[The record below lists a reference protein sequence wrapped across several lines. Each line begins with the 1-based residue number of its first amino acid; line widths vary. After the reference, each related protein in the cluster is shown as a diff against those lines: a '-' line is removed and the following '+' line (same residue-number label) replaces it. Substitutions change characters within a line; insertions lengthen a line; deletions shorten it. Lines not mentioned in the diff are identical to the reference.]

1 MSLSEVSRS
10 APHARVSLWS
20 DLLASL
26 RENSPLLLFSVLF
39 GIVPFIVASE
49 FSIPTAP
56 YGELGMSYLG
66 FVATAGLAVFAAFA
80 IWYLYHA
87 RIRKVPDFQAL
98 AMRRL
103 KSDFLSRER
112 LLLAVPVLALWPIT
126 VIAFSYLKSVMPL
139 VHPFY
144 LDPTLH
150 RWDRM
155 LHLGI
160 DPWRLLQPFLG
171 HPWITYVINL
181 GYAMWFFVFQ
191 AVLVLQSGAAKNR
204 QLRMQFLLTM
214 ALAWALIG
222 NVAATLMSSA
232 GPCYYSLVVGGANPY
247 APLMDYLHGVG
258 DDLSFHAFGHE
269 IHIPFTAMILQD
281 LLWQSHLA
289 GDFGL
294 AKGISAAPSMH
305 VASSWII
312 ARLAWSIGG
321 RARIFGGMFVL
332 FIFVGSIHLGWHY
345 AVDGYVAATAA
356 WALWRAVGWLLD
368 RRAIQGLLWPAGPME
383 RRIEHRAADAG

>member
-10 APHARVSLWS
+10 APQARASLWN

-26 RENSPLLLFSVLF
+26 RENSPLLLFSALF
-39 GIVPFIVASE
+39 GMVPFIVASE

-80 IWYLYHA
+80 IWYLYNA
-87 RIRKVPDFQAL
+87 RIRKVPDFQAM

-103 KSDFLSRER
+103 KSDFLSRDR

-144 LDPTLH
+144 LDPALH

-160 DPWRLLQPFLG
+160 DPWRLLQPLLG
-171 HPWITYVINL
+171 HPWITYGINL

-222 NVAATLMSSA
+222 NVAATFMSSA
-232 GPCYYSLVVGGANPY
+232 GPCYYSLVVGGASPY
-247 APLMDYLHGVG
+247 APLMDYLHSVG

-321 RARIFGGMFVL
+321 RARMFGSLFML

-345 AVDGYVAATAA
+345 AVDGYAAALAA
-356 WALWRAVGWLLD
+356 WVLWRAVGWLLD
-368 RRAIQGLLWPAGPME
+368 RRAVQGLLWPGGATT
-383 RRIEHRAADAG
+383 RRIGVRAADAS

>member
-1 MSLSEVSRS
+1 MSLSDVSRS
-10 APHARVSLWS
+10 APQARVSLWN

-39 GIVPFIVASE
+39 GLVPFIVASE

-56 YGELGMSYLG
+56 YGELGLSYLG

-87 RIRKVPDFQAL
+87 RVRKLPDFQAL

-103 KSDFLSRER
+103 KGDFLSRER
-112 LLLAVPVLALWPIT
+112 VLLAVPVLALWPIT

-139 VHPFY
+139 VHPFD
-144 LDPTLH
+144 LDPALH

-155 LHLGI
+155 LHLGT

-204 QLRMQFLLTM
+204 RLRMQFLLTM

-232 GPCYYSLVVGGANPY
+232 GPCYYGLVVGGPNPY
-247 APLMDYLHGVG
+247 APLMDYLQGVV

-269 IHIPFTAMILQD
+269 IHIPFTALILQD

-321 RARIFGGMFVL
+321 RARTVGSLFLL

-345 AVDGYVAATAA
+345 AVDGYVAAIAA
-356 WALWRAVGWLLD
+356 WILWRAVGWLLD
-368 RRAIQGLLWPAGPME
+368 RRAVRGLLWPTGSAL
-383 RRIEHRAADAG
+383 RIEPRVPDAS